1 MRQLFRNSIVRLA
14 LLAALPAA
22 AAAQEAATITGRV
35 TGEGG
40 APLAAVTVVIPEL
53 GVGTQTRDD
62 GRYTLAVP
70 GARVTRQSVA
80 LSARRVGYKPRTV
93 RLTLV
98 PGNSTQDFTLETNP
112 LQLGEVVITGAGT
125 ATEVE
130 KLGSVRNA
138 VSADLIVRANES
150 NVVQALAAKAPGVD
164 VTSSAGDPGASSTI
178 KIRGLRT
185 INGSAEPLFVIDG
198 IPVDN
203 SSNSTTN
210 LNPIDAGGTGQ
221 AGQVNGGEIEG
232 TSQPNRLSD
241 INPDDIESVEILKGA
256 AAGAIYGSR
265 AANGVILITTK
276 RGRAGETRYALRS
289 SLSNDEIT
297 RRYPL
302 QSSYSQGQNNLR
314 PATCLTNSVSGAA
327 ASGSCFRS
335 WGPTLGAGDQTF
347 DHASEA
353 FRTGHVT
360 DNVVSM
366 SGGNDR
372 TTFYL
377 SGNLNRNRGIFVG
390 PNNFYDRSTV
400 RLNAT
405 HKLAETFN
413 VGGNFSFAD
422 TRGHFTQ
429 RGNNVNG
436 LLLGLLRTPPNFNN
450 FPYLDPT
457 TGLHR
462 SYLLPAPSLA
472 SAGESRGFNNPLYS
486 LNEELNQAQA
496 NRTFGNIHADWVA
509 NSWLK
514 FNYTLGG
521 DYSNDERLEVCPQ
534 ECSDVAAGG
543 RITEGKLINY
553 SIDHNLT
560 ATGRYQL
567 NENFGGNVTLG
578 QNLNSRNYRTFSTVG
593 RGMIVPGLFSISNT
607 LSRDPSADYQTQIHD
622 ESYFGQATF
631 DLFRQLYVTA
641 ALRNDGSSTFGSSTK
656 RNWFPK
662 ASVAWNPLQVY
673 QPSMLSFLSSV
684 KLRYS
689 YGQAGQEPEPYLT
702 SITYNLSGVTPG
714 ITQGTGLSPTQ
725 SGQGGVFYT
734 TTRPATT
741 LKPER
746 TEEHEGGFD
755 IGFWGDRA
763 DLSATFYR
771 QRTTD
776 AILTTPT
783 TASSGYSFEAKNAAI
798 IRNSGTEI
806 SLNLRPFTT
815 ATQAWDIGFG
825 WARNQSIV
833 DSIAGAEFLY
843 IDNATV
849 GIVAKEG
856 YPLGVIY
863 GYGMVRCGLSDPE
876 EVPGLA
882 AACAG
887 KPTGT
892 LYIDDGSN
900 CSWDPGMPCGEG
912 LAQRV
917 LGNPNPRWTGNIRS
931 SYRYRKVSVSGLLDI
946 RKGGDIHN
954 GTKGALWSYGTHAET
969 AVRAIC
975 TNTHA
980 VNCTGNLQT
989 FGSANWYPG
998 EVTGPGAGTAVPI
1011 GQNWYRNGIA
1021 PCPFTGIDEQCV
1033 EDGSY
1038 VKLREISLGY
1048 QFDNAWV
1055 TRGLGLST
1063 VDVRVAG
1070 RNLKT
1075 WTKYTGLDPETNL
1088 GGSISRVGGADYFN
1102 LPQSRSIVF
1111 TVGLNR

>member
-1 MRQLFRNSIVRLA
+1 MCQLLRSTAVSLA
-14 LLAALPAA
+14 LLAVFPAA
-22 AAAQEAATITGRV
+22 LAAQEAATITGRV

-40 APLAAVTVVIPEL
+40 TPLTAVTVAITEL
-53 GVGTQTRDD
+53 GVGTQSRDD

-70 GARVTRQSVA
+70 GARVARQSVV

-93 RLTLV
+93 RITLS
-98 PGNSTQDFTLETNP
+98 PGATTQDFALESNP

-138 VSADLIVRANES
+138 VAADLIVRANES

-178 KIRGLRT
+178 KIRGMRT
-185 INGSAEPLFVIDG
+185 INGSVEPLFVIDG
-198 IPVDN
+198 IPMDN
-203 SSNSTTN
+203 SSQSTTN
-210 LNPIDAGGTGQ
+210 LNPIDAGGTAQ

-241 INPDDIESVEILKGA
+241 LNPDDIESVEILKGA

-276 RGRAGETRYALRS
+276 KGRAGETRYSLRS
-289 SLSNDEIT
+289 SYSNDEIT
-297 RRYPL
+297 RKYPL
-302 QSSYSQGQNNLR
+302 QQTWSQGQNNVR
-314 PATCLTNSVSGAA
+314 PASCLTNSVSGAL

-335 WGPTLGAGDQTF
+335 WGPALAAGTAVF

-353 FRTGHVT
+353 FRTGHVS

-377 SGNLNRNRGIFVG
+377 SGNVNRNNGIFVG
-390 PNNFYDRSTV
+390 PNNFYNRSTV
-400 RLNAT
+400 RLNAG
-405 HKLAETFN
+405 HKLAETFT
-413 VGGNFSFAD
+413 VGGNFSYAD

-436 LLLGLLRTPPNFNN
+436 LLLGLLRTPPNFDN

-472 SAGESRGFNNPLYS
+472 SAGETRGFNNPIYT

-496 NRTFGNIHADWVA
+496 SRTFGNIHADWVA

-543 RITEGKLINY
+543 RVTEGKLVNY

-560 ATGRYQL
+560 GTARYRVSDNL
-567 NENFGGNVTLG
+567 EGNVTVG
-578 QNLNSRNYRTFSTVG
+578 QNLNSRNFRTFSTVG

-607 LSRDPSADYQTQIHD
+607 LARDPSGDFQTQIHD
-622 ESYFGQATF
+622 ESYFGQATV
-631 DLFRQLYVTA
+631 DLFKQLYITT

-662 ASVAWNPLQVY
+662 ASIAWNPLQVY
-673 QPSMLSFLSSV
+673 RPSMLGFLSSL

-702 SITYNLSGVTPG
+702 SVTYNLSGVTPG
-714 ITQGTGLSPTQ
+714 VTQGTGLSPTQ
-725 SGQGGVFYT
+725 SGQGGVFYNV
-734 TTRPATT
+734 TRPAAT

-746 TEEHEGGFD
+746 TEENEGGFD
-755 IGFWGDRA
+755 LGFWGDKA

-776 AILTTPT
+776 AILTTPNT
-783 TASSGYSFEAKNAAI
+783 SSSGYSFEAKNAAI
-798 IRNSGTEI
+798 IHNSGTEL
-806 SLNLRPFTT
+806 SLNLRPYTT
-815 ATQAWDIGFG
+815 ATQSWDIGFG
-825 WARNQSIV
+825 WARNQSLV
-833 DSIAGAEFLY
+833 KEIAGADFLL

-849 GIVAKEG
+849 SLVAKEG
-856 YPLGVIY
+856 APLGVIY
-863 GYGMVRCGLSDPE
+863 GYGLVRCGLSDPD

-892 LYIDDGSN
+892 LYIDDATN
-900 CSWDPGMPCGEG
+900 CSTSPGMPCGEQ
-912 LAQRV
+912 LNQRV
-917 LGNPNPRWTGNIRS
+917 LGDPNPRWTGNVRS
-931 SYRYRKVSVSGLLDI
+931 SYRYRKLSVSGLLDI
-946 RKGGDIHN
+946 RKGGEIHN
-954 GTKGALWSYGTHAET
+954 GTKGALWSYGTHEET
-969 AVRAIC
+969 ATRAVC
-975 TNTHA
+975 TGTTSA
-980 VNCTGNLQT
+980 SCTGNLQT

-998 EVTGPGAGTAVPI
+998 EVTGPGAGTSVPI

-1021 PCPFTGIDEQCV
+1021 PCPFSGIDEQCI
-1033 EDGSY
+1033 EDAGY

-1048 QFDNAWV
+1048 QFDQSWV

-1063 VDVRVAG
+1063 VDVRIAG

-1088 GGSISRVGGADYFN
+1088 GGSVSRVGGADYFN
-1102 LPQSRSIVF
+1102 LPQSRSIVL